1 MVITGVVSPVSTQM
15 VTSAVCGYLVT
26 QPEILERCHL
36 SHEVFQVEMGGGAG
50 PVSQTSDSMIPGFWT
65 TGSTQTLKGN
75 GEWIPWQTGVSLHW
89 R

>member
-36 SHEVFQVEMGGGAG
+36 SHEVFQVEMGGGGGACL
-50 PVSQTSDSMIPGFWT
+50 PN
-65 TGSTQTLKGN
+65 L
-75 GEWIPWQTGVSLHW
+75 
-89 R
+89 